1 MAFLSESVFG
11 YRRKL
16 MRDVMEANHVAA
28 LLFSSPEFFQFA
40 TNFHVDVQTWERPIA
55 AVVPKDGEPFVV
67 MHELSTNHVRF
78 HQERGAFWPGDVH
91 FYGEHVRLTGRLPTR
106 AEWPGLVAGL
116 LRQHGLGHSRIGVE
130 SGAGWA
136 GKVAAAAPELK
147 FVELLEDLRVMRW
160 VKHGEEL
167 TLHRQA
173 AALCDF
179 GQELYRKLIRPG
191 RLVQELDFTLAG
203 MVAEEGARRYPGE
216 HLEPRCMTL
225 TGVDS
230 SSPHGNGAPTGAR
243 FQEGD
248 GVVVICNMRL
258 NGMMTENERTYFV
271 GRPGGVQREAF
282 AAAHAANAAGKDAAR
297 LGNRVSDIDAAAQ
310 EVIEKA
316 GFGDRILHRT
326 GHGLGVQGHEYPD
339 DMPFN
344 QRPLRANEVYSI
356 EPGIYVYGLGG
367 FRIDDTVVVGLEPEV
382 LTASPRGLDECTL
395 PV

>member
-1 MAFLSESVFG
+1 MAFLSKSVFR
-11 YRRKL
+11 YRREL
-16 MRDVMEANHVAA
+16 MHDVMEANRLDA
-28 LLFSSPEFFQFA
+28 LLLSSPEFFQFA

-55 AVVPKDGEPFVV
+55 AIVPKDGEPFVV

-78 HQERGAFWPGDVH
+78 HKERGAFWSEDVH
-91 FYGEHVRLTGRLPTR
+91 FYSEHVRLTDRLHTR
-106 AEWPGLVAGL
+106 DEWPYLVAGR
-116 LRQHGLGHSRIGVE
+116 LRGAGLGHSRVGVE
-130 SGAGWA
+130 STAGWL
-136 GKVAAAAPELK
+136 GKVASAAPELAL
-147 FVELLEDLRVMRW
+147 VAVVEDLRAMRW
-160 VKHGEEL
+160 VKHEEEL

-203 MVAEEGARRYPGE
+203 VVVEEGAKRYPGE

-271 GRPGGVQREAF
+271 GQPSGVQREAF
-282 AAAHAANAAGKDAAR
+282 AAAYAANAAGKEAAR

-316 GFGDRILHRT
+316 GFGNRILHRT

-344 QRPLRANEVYSI
+344 QRPLRRNEVFSI

-367 FRIDDTVVVGLEPEV
+367 FRIDDTVVVGPEPEV

>member
-1 MAFLSESVFG
+1 MPFLSESVFR
-11 YRRKL
+11 YRREL
-16 MRDVMEANHVAA
+16 MREVMEANRLDA
-28 LLFSSPEFFQFA
+28 LLFGSPEFFQFA

-78 HQERGAFWPGDVH
+78 HQERGAFWPEDVR
-91 FYGEHVRLTGRLPTR
+91 FYSEHVRLTDRVHTR
-106 AEWPGLVAGL
+106 SEWPLLIASL
-116 LRQHGLGHSRIGVE
+116 LRLHGLAHSRVGVE
-130 SGAGWA
+130 SVSGWLDR
-136 GKVAAAAPELK
+136 VAAAAPGLK
-147 FVELLEDLRVMRW
+147 LVAVLDDLRGMRW
-160 VKHGEEL
+160 VKHEEEL

-179 GQELYRKLIRPG
+179 GQELYRKHIRPG

-203 MVAEEGARRYPGE
+203 MIAEEGARRHPGE

-271 GRPGGVQREAF
+271 GKPSSQQRQLF
-282 AAAHAANAAGKDAAR
+282 AAAHAANSAGKDAAR

-310 EVIEKA
+310 EAIEKA
-316 GFGDRILHRT
+316 GFGNRILHRT

-344 QRPLRANEVYSI
+344 QRQLKANEVYSI

-367 FRIDDTVVVGLEPEV
+367 FRIDDTVVVGPEPEV
-382 LTASPRGLDECTL
+382 LTSSPRELEDCTL